1 LHLSNQASE
10 KIGICFQAGLFM
22 IYRLPVIQEMV
33 RDRLKKA
40 FNGCRRL
47 ADYFCE
53 IGRGKKPGMPL
64 FEIA

>member
-1 LHLSNQASE
+1 M
-10 KIGICFQAGLFM
+10 IC
-22 IYRLPVIQEMV
+22 RLPVIQEMV

-40 FNGCRRL
+40 FDGCRRL
-47 ADYFCE
+47 AGYFCE